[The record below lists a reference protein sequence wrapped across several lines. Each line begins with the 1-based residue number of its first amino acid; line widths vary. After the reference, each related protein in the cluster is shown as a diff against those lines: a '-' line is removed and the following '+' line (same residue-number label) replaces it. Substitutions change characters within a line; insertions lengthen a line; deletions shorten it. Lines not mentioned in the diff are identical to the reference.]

1 LRAFFKRAA
10 VVLGFVMLSACGD
23 SPTEPGPI
31 VTPPPPPPPPVN
43 SVPAIESITIQGTR
57 PNQPPS
63 FADLS
68 ETVDVSAVVRDQE
81 TAVDQLQYIWTAT
94 AGSFSGTGARVS
106 WLAPAAA
113 STPTVATLTLEVVE
127 RYGTN
132 LEHRITRTASVALH
146 DSKREVG
153 DMARQFLLD
162 FSDTNIKDASVI
174 MRNFGTPAM
183 CPQPNEVTEERDQVT
198 NHFTNFR
205 MINFR
210 IGEAS
215 VSVNF
220 KGACPISG
228 KLGDACAIVP
238 AYWHSF
244 NRLTNKNDEV
254 DGQDIIAAIY
264 STANSR
270 WWLCASNYFGR
281 SLLSGTAGTFYIR

>member
-57 PNQPPS
+57 PNEPPS

-81 TAVDQLQYIWTAT
+81 TPVDQLQYIWTAT

-106 WLAPAAA
+106 WIAPAVAP
-113 STPTVATLTLEVVE
+113 TPLVVTLTLEVVE

-132 LEHRITRTASVALH
+132 LEHRITRTAAVALH
-146 DSKREVG
+146 NSVKEVG

-162 FSDTNIKDASVI
+162 FSDTNNKDTSVI

-183 CPQPNEVTEERDQVT
+183 CPDPKEVTDERDQVT

-205 MINFR
+205 MIDFR
-210 IGEAS
+210 IGAAS

-220 KGACPISG
+220 KGTCPLSG
-228 KLGDACAIVP
+228 KLGDACAVVP

-244 NRLTNKNDEV
+244 NRLTNRNEEV
-254 DGQDIIAAIY
+254 DGQDVIAAIY
-264 STANSR
+264 STADSR